1 MGRARS
7 SARAGRLFTK
17 GAMGRAEHRLRR
29 AHTQQGSKIVLVD
42 VRHSIPLRFLDSQ
55 SPDAACCFTRAD
67 QTCRW
72 QQGMDRKGSNS
83 AEPFRKILQ
92 KEKAKPPVF
101 KAKPP
106 VFKVMGRGRFSLNV

>member
-1 MGRARS
+1 MNSVSRALPS
-7 SARAGRLFTK
+7 PPSNARIKSLKATNIPN
-17 GAMGRAEHRLRR
+17 
-29 AHTQQGSKIVLVD
+29 IVLVD

-55 SPDAACCFTRAD
+55 SPDAACCFTKAD

-101 KAKPP
+101 K
-106 VFKVMGRGRFSLNV
+106 VMGRGRFSLNV